1 MTFSN
6 SNEFTSRALSVLRI
20 VSAYLLVQHGSAK
33 LLGFPHVAFF
43 DGLQIFSML
52 GTAGVLELVG
62 GALLLIG
69 LFTRPVAFVLSG
81 LLAFAYFIGHA
92 SRALCFRPCSIR
104 VRQPRCSALS
114 FCSSRWQVPA
124 SGAWTPCAWR
134 RSLPEAGLCKGPPVS
149 LEFDLESDEA
159 CIRG

>member
-1 MTFSN
+1 MTFASN
-6 SNEFTSRALSVLRI
+6 NELTSRALSVLRV
-20 VSAYLLVQHGSAK
+20 VSAYLLIQHGSAK

-69 LFTRPVAFVLSG
+69 WFTRPVAFVLSG

-92 SRALCFRPCSIR
+92 SKGF
-104 VRQPRCSALS
+104 ALS
-114 FCSSRWQVPA
+114 PMLNQGESAVLFCFVFLFLA
-124 SGAWTPCAWR
+124 VAGAGVWSVDAMRLAKKTA
-134 RSLPEAGLCKGPPVS
+134 
-149 LEFDLESDEA
+149 
-159 CIRG
+159 